1 MTAGV
6 QLKLTLHAHLLAHRK
21 QQTEKMPHLLFL
33 SLPLYPSFS
42 ENKDSIPT
50 TQNIRRVYASCMED
64 ANYLVHPEQQNTLY
78 GKRSHC
84 CHFVIAC
91 EIVNLF

>member
-6 QLKLTLHAHLLAHRK
+6 QLNLTLHAHLLAHRK
-21 QQTEKMPHLLFL
+21 QQTENLPHLLFL
-33 SLPLYPSFS
+33 SLPVYPSFS

-50 TQNIRRVYASCMED
+50 TQNNRRVYASCMED
-64 ANYLVHPEQQNTLY
+64 ANYLVHPEQQNTLN

-84 CHFVIAC
+84 CHFVTAC

>member
-21 QQTEKMPHLLFL
+21 QQTENLPHLLFL
-33 SLPLYPSFS
+33 SLPLYPFFS
-42 ENKDSIPT
+42 ENKDSVPT
-50 TQNIRRVYASCMED
+50 AQNNRRVYASCMED

-78 GKRSHC
+78 GKRSPC

>member
-21 QQTEKMPHLLFL
+21 QQTENLPHLLFL
-33 SLPLYPSFS
+33 SLPVYPSFS

-50 TQNIRRVYASCMED
+50 TQNNRRVYASCKED
-64 ANYLVHPEQQNTLY
+64 ANY
-78 GKRSHC
+78 
-84 CHFVIAC
+84 
-91 EIVNLF
+91 